1 MRQISWNKILITV
14 FAAIIL
20 GIQYEYL
27 GWRIAEIH
35 IEGVQ
40 FPGLLDVRVI
50 LGGLKTAASSLF
62 FGLLILIFSLMS
74 KRIRKGYPE
83 NAHKPVIIGVVVIY
97 LLMGITIVQ
106 GFVG

>member
-1 MRQISWNKILITV
+1 MKQIPWNKILITV
-14 FAAIIL
+14 LVAILL

-40 FPGLLDVRVI
+40 FPGLLDVMVI
-50 LGGLKTAASSLF
+50 FGGLKTAVSALLF
-62 FGLLILIFSLMS
+62 GFLILVLSLMS

-83 NAHKPVIIGVVVIY
+83 NVHKPIVVGVVVLY
-97 LLMGITIVQ
+97 LLMGISIIQ

>member
-1 MRQISWNKILITV
+1 MKQIPWNKILITV
-14 FAAIIL
+14 LVAILL

-35 IEGVQ
+35 IEGVN
-40 FPGLLDVRVI
+40 FPGFLDVGVI
-50 LGGLKTAASSLF
+50 FGGIKTAASALF
-62 FGLLILIFSLMS
+62 FGFWILIFSLMS

-83 NAHKPVIIGVVVIY
+83 NAHKPVIVGVVVIY

-106 GFVG
+106 GFLG